1 MSIVS
6 ISFSKIEAEK
16 SKPTQGK
23 VNVVNNVGIK
33 KLEKASLQMGNTK
46 QDSLKFSFE
55 FSSKTEPSI
64 GSILIEGDVIF
75 VAEKQVVED
84 AVKAWDDKKPIDQ
97 ELLTPVLNG
106 ILKRCNV
113 EALVLSQTMNLPSPI
128 KLPTVSAKEAKE
140 TTSQTT
146 SSE

>member
-23 VNVVNNVGIK
+23 VNVANNVGIK